1 MIRVLMKHGRFDTL
15 NRAFDALGKELPKQ
29 LFPVVLGASVREI
42 IATYMDDELRL
53 ISLMLDSLA
62 QEVS

>member
-1 MIRVLMKHGRFDTL
+1 MKHGRFDTL
-15 NRAFDALGKELPKQ
+15 NRAFDALEFQLGKELPKQ